1 VVETPIRGK
10 GAKVMDDKSITG
22 VDPWAR
28 LRFSII
34 GGLLAS
40 PPSRGQLG
48 AALEQLAVRRYR
60 HPSRADEWITFGA
73 STIERWFYK
82 AVAAA
87 DPIAVLARKV
97 RGDAGHDRVM
107 KPDLLKELDAQY
119 RQHRGWS
126 YQLHFDNLAALV
138 EELPDLGPLPSYA
151 TVRRRMLKRGWLRRR
166 PLPRNPTPGQIL
178 AAERLEKREVR
189 SYEIPTVHGL
199 WHADFHEGR
208 RRVLIGSGTY
218 YIPQMYA
225 TLDDCSRVC
234 AHGQWYLSESAD
246 THVHGLGQAIL
257 KRGLPYGYMSDKGKA
272 MTALEVENG
281 LARLAVSHATTLGY
295 SPYQNAK
302 QEIFWTQVEGR
313 LMPMLE
319 SVDPLTLS
327 FLNRATLAWIELEY
341 NRKRHSELG
350 MPPLD
355 RMLQGPDVSRPA
367 PTSEDL
373 RVAFCRQERRTQ
385 RRSDGTI
392 SIRRVRFE
400 IPSRYR
406 TLRHV
411 WVRYR
416 SWDLSAAYMV
426 DPRTH
431 KVVTRLHPQDK
442 ARNADGRRRALQP
455 LDEATM
461 AEPAPTGGDP
471 LPPLMRRLLAKY
483 AATGLPP
490 AYLPKD
496 EHKEQ
501 SDE

>member
-1 VVETPIRGK
+1 
-10 GAKVMDDKSITG
+10 MDDKSITG

-34 GGLLAS
+34 GGLLAC

-48 AALEQLAVRRYR
+48 PALEKLAAQRYR
-60 HPSRADEWITFGA
+60 HPSRANEWVTFGA
-73 STIERWFYK
+73 STIERWYYK
-82 AVAAA
+82 AVGAS

-97 RGDAGHDRVM
+97 RGDAGHNRAM
-107 KPDLLKELDAQY
+107 KPALLEALGHQY

-138 EELPDLGPLPSYA
+138 EESPDLAPLPSYA
-151 TVRRRMLKRGWLRRR
+151 TVRRRMLERGWLRQRR
-166 PLPRNPTPGQIL
+166 LPRNPTPGQIR

-189 SYEIPTVHGL
+189 SYDIPTVHGL

-208 RRVLIGSGTY
+208 RRVLVGSGAY
-218 YIPQMYA
+218 HVPQLYA

-257 KRGLPYGYMSDKGKA
+257 KRGLPYGYMSDNGKA

-281 LARLAVSHATTLGY
+281 LERLGVPHATTLDY
-295 SPYQNAK
+295 SPYQNGK
-302 QEIFWTQVEGR
+302 QETFWTNVEGR

-319 SVDPLTLS
+319 DVDPLSLS
-327 FLNRATLAWIELEY
+327 FLNRATVAWIELDY
-341 NRKRHSELG
+341 NRKRHDELG

-355 RMLQGPDVSRPA
+355 RMMQGPDVSRPA

-392 SIRRVRFE
+392 SILRVRFE

-406 TLRHV
+406 ALRYV

-416 SWDLSAAYMV
+416 CWDLSAAYMV

-431 KVVTRLHPQDK
+431 KVVSRLYPQDK
-442 ARNADGRRRALQP
+442 VRNADGRRRALVP
-455 LDEATM
+455 LDDATVPD
-461 AEPAPTGGDP
+461 AAPAGGDAV
-471 LPPLMRRLLAKY
+471 PPLMRRLLAQY

-496 EHKEQ
+496 EIKEQ
-501 SDE
+501 DDE